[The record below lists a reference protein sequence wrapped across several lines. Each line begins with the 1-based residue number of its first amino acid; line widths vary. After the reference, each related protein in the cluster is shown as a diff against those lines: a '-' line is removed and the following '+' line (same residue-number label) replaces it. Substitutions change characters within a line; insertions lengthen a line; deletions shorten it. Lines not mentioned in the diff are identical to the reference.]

1 MRDRQNGY
9 GRTASSARARR
20 WCPLI
25 VVLAD
30 EVPPARHMP
39 GTGPEHRAES
49 APQLL
54 LSQSWAPAHAGSSD
68 TGPGCGRDRDPRLV
82 CPAPCVAPTCRA
94 RRQAEREQVMY
105 GAQNSPTGRPSKH
118 GCGPAEGLQIR
129 RDCAPHSCR
138 APITQRELGRRPG
151 GSLPNLSAERCAHII
166 LEERADQSVM
176 AVGDPGPPRGPGRAE
191 RRQCARCSR
200 RGPITQR
207 DADCPTS
214 VSRSP
219 I

>member
-105 GAQNSPTGRPSKH
+105 GAQNNPTGRPSKH

-151 GSLPNLSAERCAHII
+151 GSCRICRLNVAPTSFWRNEQINPLWPSAIRDH
-166 LEERADQSVM
+166 RADLGEQNGGSVRAAPDEGRLRNAM
-176 AVGDPGPPRGPGRAE
+176 RTVPRP
-191 RRQCARCSR
+191 
-200 RGPITQR
+200 
-207 DADCPTS
+207 
-214 VSRSP
+214 
-219 I
+219 